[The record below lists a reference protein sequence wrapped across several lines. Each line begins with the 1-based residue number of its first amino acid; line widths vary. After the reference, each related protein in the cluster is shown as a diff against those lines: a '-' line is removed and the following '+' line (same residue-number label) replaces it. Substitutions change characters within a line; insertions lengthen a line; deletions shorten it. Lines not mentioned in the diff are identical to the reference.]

1 MQVRGLVRSL
11 SLKVSREN
19 LAAREKD
26 VEAPAVVEE
35 EQGEVEN
42 AHSEADPQ
50 ESGSKEEDLSEDSES
65 KGDSSNAQ
73 VGDCEEV
80 ETVESPAEQTVDES
94 SPCEELCLEKGRNS
108 TADLRCI
115 QCHLQLT

>member
-19 LAAREKD
+19 LAAREND
-26 VEAPAVVEE
+26 VETPDVVEE
-35 EQGEVEN
+35 ELGEVDN
-42 AHSEADPQ
+42 AHSEAEAQ
-50 ESGSKEEDLSEDSES
+50 ELGSKEEDLSKDSES
-65 KGDSSNAQ
+65 KGDSSKSH
-73 VGDCEEV
+73 VSDCEEV

-115 QCHLQLT
+115 QCHVQLT

>member
-80 ETVESPAEQTVDES
+80 ETEQTVDES
-94 SPCEELCLEKGRNS
+94 SPCEELCLEKGRYS

-115 QCHLQLT
+115 QCHVHLT